1 MIRVKFKRVK
11 DLTEGESELKKQK
24 KQKNTEVA
32 SMAGSRNTKKCSI
45 LGLAK
50 EKSVLSPR
58 DAEVQNGYQNPKITD
73 ILKGLP
79 WQEMSSGV
87 EVCGQPGV
95 SLRGSQGN
103 RHPPLSFHP
112 PCSYPCSPLAKPN
125 QKSKGREAY

>member
-11 DLTEGESELKKQK
+11 DLKEGESELKKQK

-58 DAEVQNGYQNPKITD
+58 DAEVQNGYQNPKIAD

-103 RHPPLSFHP
+103 RHPPLSSHP